1 MFKINK
7 KSICFLA
14 VAALFTAMILSPVRK
29 AYAFSTVARN
39 TDPEKMNVIKDYHRY
54 NSNWKYWLQGA
65 SRYPEMANW
74 GCHFVAYAKLLKE
87 SGCPLSDRFT
97 PDNLLVWAR
106 ESRLNGTPYVTGTNR
121 ISETNVG
128 GKGTLPCNYAK
139 ALVKT
144 LADKGEYSDY
154 TLELRGI
161 EIIGMLSEQQK
172 DNRIMDY
179 INSGYYVI
187 IGCSDHFTYIVRDDS
202 LIKQRA
208 VVSDSWSK
216 YSQNELTLV
225 DYNRYSRVWST
236 YPKYDILLYYKASTN
251 ELKPTPTPVPM
262 SSGTVKLGTSSGNTM
277 TTVKLNPGE
286 TIDLGFFGAKGYS
299 EASDGGTVT
308 WRSSNN
314 TVATVNSGGVITA
327 NKAGTCK
334 VSLSVTVA
342 STNTIYTGS
351 VTVNVGYTATPTPTP
366 VEPVALI
373 IGFSDGS
380 TELTMEQGDTWD
392 MDDFEVDKV
401 ISPTDPITVTWK
413 SADENTVSVGADNVI
428 TALAPGYCYI
438 KCQAKNEKTGEE
450 YEGKIWVNILEL
462 TSERKLAKMDD
473 VNDMVEFLMDN
484 AEPTTTTV
492 LPDYTYDSKMEFLM
506 NGMTDVQNIMET
518 AEQTDMSEVV
528 VAIPSTWD
536 LSMLEELLQSEQME
550 GLSEDAKAFIASG
563 GLKVRKDDDYYYIFA
578 ELE

>member
-1 MFKINK
+1 
-7 KSICFLA
+7 
-14 VAALFTAMILSPVRK
+14 
-29 AYAFSTVARN
+29 
-39 TDPEKMNVIKDYHRY
+39 
-54 NSNWKYWLQGA
+54 
-65 SRYPEMANW
+65 
-74 GCHFVAYAKLLKE
+74 
-87 SGCPLSDRFT
+87 
-97 PDNLLVWAR
+97 
-106 ESRLNGTPYVTGTNR
+106 
-121 ISETNVG
+121 
-128 GKGTLPCNYAK
+128 
-139 ALVKT
+139 
-144 LADKGEYSDY
+144 
-154 TLELRGI
+154 
-161 EIIGMLSEQQK
+161 
-172 DNRIMDY
+172 
-179 INSGYYVI
+179 
-187 IGCSDHFTYIVRDDS
+187 
-202 LIKQRA
+202 
-208 VVSDSWSK
+208 
-216 YSQNELTLV
+216 
-225 DYNRYSRVWST
+225 
-236 YPKYDILLYYKASTN
+236 
-251 ELKPTPTPVPM
+251 
-262 SSGTVKLGTSSGNTM
+262 
-277 TTVKLNPGE
+277 
-286 TIDLGFFGAKGYS
+286 
-299 EASDGGTVT
+299 
-308 WRSSNN
+308 
-314 TVATVNSGGVITA
+314 
-327 NKAGTCK
+327 
-334 VSLSVTVA
+334 VA

-518 AEQTDMSEVV
+518 AEQTDMSGVV